1 MSQALPRRS
10 RIIVPDIPLHII
22 QRGNNRQACFF
33 ADEDYLSYLEW
44 LQEYAQSSGCFIHC
58 YVLMTNHVHLLLTP
72 SHPSSAG
79 DLMKRL
85 GQRYVQYVNRSY
97 KRSGTLWE
105 GRYRSSI
112 VQQEEYLFTCQRYIE
127 MNPVRA
133 GIVKHPGEYRWSSYR
148 INGKGEKSDILTP
161 HELYRSLGN
170 TDEKRQMAYRELF
183 RHELKLGD
191 LDKIRKATNGNFAL
205 GTDRFSEEVSKM
217 IARRVSPGK
226 AGRPRK
232 SSGKAE

>member
-1 MSQALPRRS
+1 MFSAQTQQVNLVRPQSPLGPAYAGIIGSDDHSAYRS
-10 RIIVPDIPLHII
+10 YHKHGI
-22 QRGNNRQACFF
+22 RQLCWA
-33 ADEDYLSYLEW
+33 
-44 LQEYAQSSGCFIHC
+44 
-58 YVLMTNHVHLLLTP
+58 HLLR
-72 SHPSSAG
+72 
-79 DLMKRL
+79 KRKAL
-85 GQRYVQYVNRSY
+85 RDD
-97 KRSGTLWE
+97 
-105 GRYRSSI
+105 RSSSHAI
-112 VQQEEYLFTCQRYIE
+112 CFAKNMLKEVGEIFTCQRYIE

-133 GIVKHPGEYRWSSYR
+133 GIIKHPGEYHWSSNR

-161 HELYRSLGN
+161 QELYRSLGN
-170 TDEKRQMAYRELF
+170 TDKKRQMAYKEHF

-205 GTDRFSEEVSKM
+205 GTDIFSEEVSKM